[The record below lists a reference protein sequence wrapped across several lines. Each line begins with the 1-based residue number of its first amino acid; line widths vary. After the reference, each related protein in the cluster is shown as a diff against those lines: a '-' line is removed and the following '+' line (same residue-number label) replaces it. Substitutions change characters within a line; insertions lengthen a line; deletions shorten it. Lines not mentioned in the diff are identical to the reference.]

1 MSGNY
6 TEVSTYPGGGDWPDW
21 ARGTW
26 YKGFAHREIPD
37 TGVYK
42 QMLLNSH
49 AEWVHRQTR
58 QCWELGLGMG
68 HAGGSAGRR
77 LFNGV
82 RLS

>member
-1 MSGNY
+1 MTSDNY

-42 QMLLNSH
+42 QMLQLPRGVGAQANE
-49 AEWVHRQTR
+49 AV
-58 QCWELGLGMG
+58 LGLGMAAAL
-68 HAGGSAGRR
+68 AGA
-77 LFNGV
+77 
-82 RLS
+82 LSHRQHLTEF